1 MGRGEVDRSWGQGR
15 PQGETQGQAGGQ
27 GHRATEST
35 QETSSEVAAALPPRE
50 SITLVQTREPQAVLP
65 CCPGRGGRPTH
76 AGAGK
81 HSPTWPDV
89 DSPAWGPWEALS
101 LT

>member
-35 QETSSEVAAALPPRE
+35 RETSSKVAAALPPMSQSPWSGPE
-50 SITLVQTREPQAVLP
+50 SPRPRSPAVRAEEAGPHTQELGNTPLP
-65 CCPGRGGRPTH
+65 GPMLTHLPGGPGRH
-76 AGAGK
+76 
-81 HSPTWPDV
+81 
-89 DSPAWGPWEALS
+89 
-101 LT
+101 